1 MTKAQMKYH
10 KVQKLVAEGKS
21 ITDAAKACK
30 LNISTY
36 YNIRKKEQANPTPS
50 LIVHEAAQPT
60 KRKYNKKPK
69 AQAQDSMIAV
79 VLLRPN
85 MLQSFIAGLQS

>member
-1 MTKAQMKYH
+1 MTKTQIKYH

-21 ITDAAKACK
+21 ITDAAKVCK

-50 LIVHEAAQPT
+50 LIVHDASEPA
-60 KRKYNKKPK
+60 KRKYNKKSK
-69 AQAQDSMIAV
+69 VQAQEGMIAV
-79 VLLRPN
+79 VLVRPN